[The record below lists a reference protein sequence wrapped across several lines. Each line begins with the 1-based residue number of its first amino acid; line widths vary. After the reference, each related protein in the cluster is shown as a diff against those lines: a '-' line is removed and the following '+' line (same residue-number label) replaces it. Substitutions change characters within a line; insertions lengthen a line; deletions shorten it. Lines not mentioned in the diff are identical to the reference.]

1 MCVLCQ
7 IDPVNAKNGNHEEL
21 ARLHD
26 GADRQAP
33 SPGGSQ
39 DSADIPAD
47 DTTTAEVE
55 VGSSFYGTLEDAGD
69 VDRIKVTLEAGR
81 RYELL
86 LEGAD
91 DPGTGQGAMRDPYM
105 SIFDADGKRLISN
118 DDGGRGWDS
127 KIWFV
132 APESG
137 TYYVEASAAPLGN
150 GGKSND
156 KGDYRLTVKAM
167 DPRTDGTLDELAH
180 FLTERYFAP
189 RKFNLGEGGINPKD
203 GVITYTLD
211 GWSRDTDGMTT
222 AANAELVREA
232 FKVYGAILGIDFRE
246 TSSGTADIRFSDN
259 RSGASAF
266 SLSSV
271 DAAGQGYT
279 SYAAVNV
286 AKFPSW
292 HKYMGSYAFKVILHE
307 IGHALG
313 LGHQGPYN
321 GSARFGRDAAFAN
334 DSWQLSMMSYFD
346 QGENPNVDA
355 PFAIPL
361 GPMAADLLALDS
373 LYAEYG
379 FGTSNAFTGD
389 TVWGF
394 NTSIDASKGKA
405 FSELSKHAHRNAF
418 TIVDS
423 GGTDTVDFSGY
434 AADQVIDLTVTKS
447 SDAHATASSVGGL
460 RNNMMLAAGTV
471 IENAVGG
478 SGDDVITGNAEDNVL
493 TGNAGDDTLTGGAGA
508 DRFVYASADT
518 GHDRITDFTAGE
530 DRIDFTGLVIAFA
543 DLTVAQGTG
552 AEAAHTV
559 VSWTGAGGVRQSVTL
574 ENVAAS
580 AVGASDF
587 LFDDTAPVITVAD
600 AAVTEGG
607 TARVVISLDRPSAQD
622 VTVRWSV
629 ADGTAGSGDHGAP
642 SAPQEVTFRAGETEK
657 VVEVATVQDRTH
669 EGDETFT
676 VTLSDPKGATLGQ
689 DASATVTIED
699 DDPVPAVSVADA
711 TVTEGGTARVVISL
725 DRPLAEDVTVSW
737 SVADGTAGSDD
748 HSGPS
753 APQEVTFR
761 AGETEKVVEV
771 ATVQDGLHEG
781 DETFTVTLSD
791 PKGAMLGQDAS
802 ATVTIRDDEPP
813 AVSVADATV
822 TEGGTAR
829 VTLSLNR
836 PAQEYVI
843 AWWSVSDG
851 TAGRGDHSGPS
862 RPRMVWFDPGETEKT
877 IWIGTK
883 DDALAEA
890 SETFTV
896 TLHGPDDAYSL
907 HGAVLGEASSATV
920 TILDDDSV
928 PAVSVADAT
937 VTEGGTARVVIS
949 LDRPSTQDVTV
960 RWSVADGTA
969 GGGDRS
975 GPSTPQE
982 VTFRAGE
989 TEKVVE
995 VATVQDEVHEG
1006 DETFTVTL
1014 SDPAGATLG
1023 AAASATVTITDD
1035 DAAPAVSVA
1044 DATVTEGGTARVT
1057 ISLDRPSTQD
1067 VTVRW
1072 SVADGT
1078 AGGGDH
1084 GGPSAPQEVTFR
1096 AGETE
1101 KVVEVATVQD
1111 EVREGDETFTV
1122 TLSDPSGA
1130 TLGQDASAT
1139 VTVKDD
1145 DPAPAV
1151 SVADATVTE
1160 GGTAQVVI
1168 SLDRASTQDVTV
1180 RWSVADGTAG
1190 GGDHGGPSAPQE
1202 VTFKAGE
1209 TEKTVEV
1216 ATVQD
1221 EVHEGDETFTVTL
1234 SDPTGAT
1241 LGQDASATV
1250 TITDDDAE
1258 PAVSVADATVTE
1270 GGTARVVISLDR
1282 PSTQDVTVRWSVA
1295 DGTAGGGDRS
1305 GPSTPQV
1312 VTFRAGETEKTV
1324 EVATVQD
1331 EVHEGDETFTVTLSD
1346 PTGATLGQDAS
1357 ATVTITDDDAEP
1369 AVSVADATVTEG
1381 GTARVTISLD
1391 RASTQD
1397 VTVRWSVADGTA
1409 GGGDHGGPSAPQEV
1423 TFRAGETE
1431 KVVEVATVQ
1440 DEVHEGDEDFTVTL
1454 SSPSGAKLGQESS
1467 ATVTV
1472 EDDDPAPAV
1481 SVADATVTEGG
1492 TAQVVISLDRASTQD
1507 VTVRW
1512 SVADGTAGGGDH
1524 GGPSAPQEVTFKAG
1538 ETEKTVEVATVQDE
1552 VHEGDETFTVT
1563 LSDPKGA
1570 TLGQDA
1576 SATVTITDDDPE
1588 PAVSVAD
1595 ATVTEGDKA
1604 QVTISLDRASTQDVT
1619 VRWSV
1624 ADGTAGSGDRSGP
1637 STPQEVT
1644 FRAGETEKVV
1654 EVATVQD
1661 EVHEGDETFTVTLS
1675 DPAGATLGAAASA
1688 TVTILDDDSA
1698 PAVSVADA
1706 TVTEGGTARVVIS
1719 LDRPSTQDVTVR
1731 WSVADGTAG
1740 GGDHGGPSAPQE
1752 VTFRAGETEK
1762 VVEVATVQDE
1772 VREGDE
1778 TFTVTL
1784 SDPSGATLGTDA
1796 SATVTIEDDDPEP
1809 AVSVADATVTE
1820 GGTARV
1826 TISLDRPSAN
1836 DVTVR
1841 WSVADGTAGG
1851 GDHGGPSAPQEV
1863 TFRPGETEKVVEVA
1877 TVQDEVHEGDE
1888 DFTVTLSS
1896 PSGAKLGQESSATVT
1911 VEDDD
1916 PEPAVSV
1923 ADAAVTEGG
1932 TARVVISLDRP
1943 SAQDVT
1949 VRWSVADGTAGS
1961 GDRSGPSTPQV
1972 VTFRAGETEK
1982 TVEVATV
1989 QDEVHE
1995 GDETFTVTL
2004 SDPSGATLGTDASA
2018 TVTIEDD
2025 DPEPAVSVADAT
2037 VTEGGTAR
2045 VTISLDRPS
2054 ANDVTVRWSVADGTA
2069 GGGDHGGPSA
2079 PQVVTFRAGE
2089 TSRTVEVATVQD
2101 EVREGDETFTVT
2113 LSEPSGATIGQ
2124 DASATV
2130 TITDDDAEPAVSV
2143 ADATVTEGGTARVV
2157 ISLDR
2162 PSAEDVTVRWS
2173 VADGTAGSGDHGGAS
2188 APQEVIFRAG
2198 ETEKVVEV
2206 ATVQDDIREGDESF
2220 TVTLSDPAGATLGT
2234 DASATVTIR
2243 DDEPAPP
2250 AGSGAADVLRGSAG
2264 DDTLRGLGGDD
2275 RLHGGAGD
2283 DDLFGGAG
2291 SDVLRGGA
2299 GADWLDGGAGDDRL
2313 HGGGGRDALRGGAGG
2328 DRLSGGAG
2336 GDWLDGGAG
2345 DDVLDGGAGGDW
2357 LHGGAGD
2364 DVLRGGAGADAFVY
2378 GRGPFGRDTVRDFQ
2392 DGEDVLDFS
2401 GSGLRWRDLSVSDD
2415 GNGNAVVRVRGAED
2429 SVTLAGVDAALVGQ
2443 DDFVF

>member
-7 IDPVNAKNGNHEEL
+7 IDPVNAENGNHEKFVDAL
-21 ARLHD
+21 SRTS
-26 GADRQAP
+26 AP
-33 SPGGSQ
+33 GNSTAPATP
-39 DSADIPAD
+39 ADIPAD
-47 DTTTAEVE
+47 DTTTAEVD
-55 VGSSFYGTLEDAGD
+55 VGSSYSGTLEADGD
-69 VDRIKVTLEAGR
+69 VDWIKVTLKAGE
-81 RYELL
+81 RYKFD
-86 LEGAD
+86 LEGID
-91 DPGTGQGAMRDPYM
+91 DPGTAQGALFDPLMYILD
-105 SIFDADGKRLISN
+105 SKGKRLAYN
-118 DDGGRGWDS
+118 DDIVGGQDS
-127 KIWFV
+127 RIYLT

-137 TYYVEASAAPLGN
+137 TYYVVVKGYKWTLRKNAN
-150 GGKSND
+150 V
-156 KGDYRLTVKAM
+156 GDYRLAVEGPLPE
-167 DPRTDGTLDELAH
+167 DSLDGIAN
-180 FLTERYFAP
+180 FLTEGYWDS
-189 RKFNLGEGGINPKD
+189 RKFNLGSDGTSPKD

-211 GWSRDTDGMTT
+211 GWARDSDGVT
-222 AANAELVREA
+222 AAMAGLVREA

-246 TSSGTADIRFSDN
+246 TSSGTADIRFSDQWGGGFAVSKYGKGRISHSEVN
-259 RSGASAF
+259 VNSSYFAED
-266 SLSSV
+266 SSV
-271 DAAGQGYT
+271 
-279 SYAAVNV
+279 
-286 AKFPSW
+286 
-292 HKYMGSYAFKVILHE
+292 GSKGFYVILHE
-307 IGHALG
+307 LGHALG
-313 LGHQGPYN
+313 LGHAGPYN
-321 GSARFGRDAAFAN
+321 SSARFHGSAAFAN

-355 PFAIPL
+355 SRATPL

-530 DRIDFTGLVIAFA
+530 DRIDFTGLGVAFA

-580 AVGASDF
+580 SVGASDF
-587 LFDDTAPVITVAD
+587 LFDGTAPAVSVAD

-607 TARVVISLDRPSAQD
+607 TARVTISLDRASTQD

-629 ADGTAGSGDHGAP
+629 ADGTAGGGDHG
-642 SAPQEVTFRAGETEK
+642 
-657 VVEVATVQDRTH
+657 
-669 EGDETFT
+669 
-676 VTLSDPKGATLGQ
+676 
-689 DASATVTIED
+689 
-699 DDPVPAVSVADA
+699 
-711 TVTEGGTARVVISL
+711 
-725 DRPLAEDVTVSW
+725 
-737 SVADGTAGSDD
+737 
-748 HSGPS
+748 GPS

-771 ATVQDGLHEG
+771 ATVQDEVHEG

-791 PKGAMLGQDAS
+791 PTGATLGQDAS
-802 ATVTIRDDEPP
+802 ATVTITD
-813 AVSVADATV
+813 
-822 TEGGTAR
+822 
-829 VTLSLNR
+829 
-836 PAQEYVI
+836 
-843 AWWSVSDG
+843 
-851 TAGRGDHSGPS
+851 
-862 RPRMVWFDPGETEKT
+862 
-877 IWIGTK
+877 
-883 DDALAEA
+883 DDAE
-890 SETFTV
+890 
-896 TLHGPDDAYSL
+896 
-907 HGAVLGEASSATV
+907 
-920 TILDDDSV
+920 

-975 GPSTPQE
+975 GPSTPQV
-982 VTFRAGE
+982 VTFR
-989 TEKVVE
+989 
-995 VATVQDEVHEG
+995 
-1006 DETFTVTL
+1006 
-1014 SDPAGATLG
+1014 
-1023 AAASATVTITDD
+1023 
-1035 DAAPAVSVA
+1035 
-1044 DATVTEGGTARVT
+1044 
-1057 ISLDRPSTQD
+1057 
-1067 VTVRW
+1067 
-1072 SVADGT
+1072 
-1078 AGGGDH
+1078 
-1084 GGPSAPQEVTFR
+1084 
-1096 AGETE
+1096 
-1101 KVVEVATVQD
+1101 
-1111 EVREGDETFTV
+1111 
-1122 TLSDPSGA
+1122 
-1130 TLGQDASAT
+1130 
-1139 VTVKDD
+1139 
-1145 DPAPAV
+1145 
-1151 SVADATVTE
+1151 
-1160 GGTAQVVI
+1160 
-1168 SLDRASTQDVTV
+1168 
-1180 RWSVADGTAG
+1180 
-1190 GGDHGGPSAPQE
+1190 
-1202 VTFKAGE
+1202 AGE

-1381 GTARVTISLD
+1381 GTARVVISLDRPSTQDVTVRWSVADGTAGGGDRSGPSAPQVVTFRAGETEKTVEVATVQDEVHEGDETFTVTLSDPTGATLGQDASATVTVKDDDPAPAVSVADATVTEGGTARVTISLD

-1481 SVADATVTEGG
+1481 SVADTTVTEGG

-1512 SVADGTAGGGDH
+1512 SVADGTAESGDH

-1563 LSDPKGA
+1563 LSDPTGA

-1576 SATVTITDDDPE
+1576 SATVTITDDDAE
-1588 PAVSVAD
+1588 
-1595 ATVTEGDKA
+1595 
-1604 QVTISLDRASTQDVT
+1604 
-1619 VRWSV
+1619 
-1624 ADGTAGSGDRSGP
+1624 
-1637 STPQEVT
+1637 
-1644 FRAGETEKVV
+1644 
-1654 EVATVQD
+1654 
-1661 EVHEGDETFTVTLS
+1661 
-1675 DPAGATLGAAASA
+1675 
-1688 TVTILDDDSA
+1688 

-1719 LDRPSTQDVTVR
+1719 LDRPSTQ
-1731 WSVADGTAG
+1731 
-1740 GGDHGGPSAPQE
+1740 
-1752 VTFRAGETEK
+1752 
-1762 VVEVATVQDE
+1762 
-1772 VREGDE
+1772 
-1778 TFTVTL
+1778 
-1784 SDPSGATLGTDA
+1784 
-1796 SATVTIEDDDPEP
+1796 
-1809 AVSVADATVTE
+1809 
-1820 GGTARV
+1820 
-1826 TISLDRPSAN
+1826 

-1949 VRWSVADGTAGS
+1949 VRWSVADGTAGG
-1961 GDRSGPSTPQV
+1961 GDHEAPSAPQE

-1982 TVEVATV
+1982 VVEVATV
-1989 QDEVHE
+1989 QDEVRE
-1995 GDETFTVTL
+1995 GDESFTVTL
-2004 SDPSGATLGTDASA
+2004 SDPAGATLGTDASA
-2018 TVTIEDD
+2018 TVTVKDD
-2025 DPEPAVSVADAT
+2025 DPAPAVSVADAT

-2045 VTISLDRPS
+2045 VVITLDRAS

-2079 PQVVTFRAGE
+2079 PQEVTFRAGE
-2089 TSRTVEVATVQD
+2089 TEKVVEVATVQD
-2101 EVREGDETFTVT
+2101 EVREGDESFTVT
-2113 LSEPSGATIGQ
+2113 LSDPAGATLGQ

-2130 TITDDDAEPAVSV
+2130 TITDDDPAPVVSVAWASVTEGSWATGLLVFVLDRPATEEVTVRWHAEDGTAGSADHSAPTAPQVVTFRPGETVKAVEIAAVQDEVHEGTESFRIVLSDPEGATLGPDPTAKVVIHDDDPAPVATV

-2173 VADGTAGSGDHGGAS
+2173 VADGTAGSGDRSGPS
-2188 APQEVIFRAG
+2188 APQEVTFRAG

>member
-7 IDPVNAKNGNHEEL
+7 IDPVNAENGNHEKFVDAL
-21 ARLHD
+21 SRTS
-26 GADRQAP
+26 AP
-33 SPGGSQ
+33 GNSTAPATPATA
-39 DSADIPAD
+39 ADIPAD
-47 DTTTAEVE
+47 DTTTAGVE
-55 VGSSFYGTLEDAGD
+55 VGSSYSGTIETARD
-69 VDRIKVTLEAGR
+69 VDWIKVTLEAGR
-81 RYELL
+81 RYEFS

-91 DPGTGQGAMRDPYM
+91 DPGTTQGAAGDPFM
-105 SIFDADGKRLISN
+105 SIFDADGRRLAS
-118 DDGGRGWDS
+118 DDDSGGGLNSRILFDAT
-127 KIWFV
+127 K
-132 APESG
+132 SG
-137 TYYVEASAAPLGN
+137 TYYVEARVNPLWSGRWMET
-150 GGKSND
+150 
-156 KGDYRLTVKAM
+156 GDYRLTVKAS
-167 DPRTDGTLDELAH
+167 DPRADGTLDELAH

-189 RKFNLGEGGINPKD
+189 RKFNLGDGGINPKD

-211 GWSRDTDGMTT
+211 GWSGDTDGMTT
-222 AANAELVREA
+222 ATMAELVREA

-259 RSGASAF
+259 RSGAGAYSIYH
-266 SLSSV
+266 S

-313 LGHQGPYN
+313 LGHQGHYN
-321 GSARFGRDAAFAN
+321 GGARFGRDAAFAN

-355 PFAIPL
+355 SRATPL

-493 TGNAGDDTLTGGAGA
+493 TGNAGDDRLLGGDGDDALEGGAGDDTLTGGAGA

-518 GHDRITDFTAGE
+518 GHDRITDFTDGE

-791 PKGAMLGQDAS
+791 PSGATLGQDAS

-829 VTLSLNR
+829 VTLSLSR

-862 RPRMVWFDPGETEKT
+862 RPRMVGFMPGETEKT

-920 TILDDDSV
+920 TILDDDSA

-1282 PSTQDVTVRWSVA
+1282 PS
-1295 DGTAGGGDRS
+1295 
-1305 GPSTPQV
+1305 
-1312 VTFRAGETEKTV
+1312 
-1324 EVATVQD
+1324 
-1331 EVHEGDETFTVTLSD
+1331 
-1346 PTGATLGQDAS
+1346 
-1357 ATVTITDDDAEP
+1357 AE
-1369 AVSVADATVTEG
+1369 
-1381 GTARVTISLD
+1381 
-1391 RASTQD
+1391 D

-1409 GGGDHGGPSAPQEV
+1409 GGGDHGPPPAPQV
-1423 TFRAGETE
+1423 
-1431 KVVEVATVQ
+1431 
-1440 DEVHEGDEDFTVTL
+1440 
-1454 SSPSGAKLGQESS
+1454 
-1467 ATVTV
+1467 
-1472 EDDDPAPAV
+1472 
-1481 SVADATVTEGG
+1481 
-1492 TAQVVISLDRASTQD
+1492 
-1507 VTVRW
+1507 
-1512 SVADGTAGGGDH
+1512 
-1524 GGPSAPQEVTFKAG
+1524 
-1538 ETEKTVEVATVQDE
+1538 
-1552 VHEGDETFTVT
+1552 
-1563 LSDPKGA
+1563 
-1570 TLGQDA
+1570 
-1576 SATVTITDDDPE
+1576 
-1588 PAVSVAD
+1588 
-1595 ATVTEGDKA
+1595 
-1604 QVTISLDRASTQDVT
+1604 
-1619 VRWSV
+1619 
-1624 ADGTAGSGDRSGP
+1624 
-1637 STPQEVT
+1637 
-1644 FRAGETEKVV
+1644 
-1654 EVATVQD
+1654 
-1661 EVHEGDETFTVTLS
+1661 
-1675 DPAGATLGAAASA
+1675 
-1688 TVTILDDDSA
+1688 
-1698 PAVSVADA
+1698 
-1706 TVTEGGTARVVIS
+1706 
-1719 LDRPSTQDVTVR
+1719 
-1731 WSVADGTAG
+1731 
-1740 GGDHGGPSAPQE
+1740 

-1784 SDPSGATLGTDA
+1784 SEPSGATIGQDA

-1841 WSVADGTAGG
+1841 WSVADGTAGS
-1851 GDHGGPSAPQEV
+1851 GDHGGASAPQE
-1863 TFRPGETEKVVEVA
+1863 
-1877 TVQDEVHEGDE
+1877 
-1888 DFTVTLSS
+1888 
-1896 PSGAKLGQESSATVT
+1896 
-1911 VEDDD
+1911 
-1916 PEPAVSV
+1916 
-1923 ADAAVTEGG
+1923 
-1932 TARVVISLDRP
+1932 
-1943 SAQDVT
+1943 
-1949 VRWSVADGTAGS
+1949 
-1961 GDRSGPSTPQV
+1961 
-1972 VTFRAGETEK
+1972 
-1982 TVEVATV
+1982 
-1989 QDEVHE
+1989 
-1995 GDETFTVTL
+1995 
-2004 SDPSGATLGTDASA
+2004 
-2018 TVTIEDD
+2018 
-2025 DPEPAVSVADAT
+2025 
-2037 VTEGGTAR
+2037 
-2045 VTISLDRPS
+2045 
-2054 ANDVTVRWSVADGTA
+2054 
-2069 GGGDHGGPSA
+2069 
-2079 PQVVTFRAGE
+2079 VTFRAGE

-2113 LSEPSGATIGQ
+2113 LSEPSGATLGQ

-2130 TITDDDAEPAVSV
+2130 TITDDDAAPVVSVAWASVTEGSWATGLLVFVLDRPATEEVTVRWHAEDGTAGSGDHSAPTAPQRLVFRPGETVKAVEIAAVQDEVHEGTESFRIVLSDPEGATLGPDPTAKVVIHDDDPAPVATV

-2173 VADGTAGSGDHGGAS
+2173 VADGTAGSGDRSGPS
-2188 APQEVIFRAG
+2188 APQEVTFRAG

-2206 ATVQDDIREGDESF
+2206 ATVQDEVREGGESF

-2234 DASATVTIR
+2234 DASATVTVE
-2243 DDEPAPP
+2243 DGDPAEAPEAP
-2250 AGSGAADVLRGSAG
+2250 LEGGAGPDVLRGGAG
-2264 DDTLRGLGGDD
+2264 DDTLRGRGGND

-2283 DDLFGGAG
+2283 DVLRGGAG
-2291 SDVLRGGA
+2291 ADVLRGGA
-2299 GADWLDGGAGDDRL
+2299 GADRLFGGSGADR
-2313 HGGGGRDALRGGAGG
+2313 
-2328 DRLSGGAG
+2328 
-2336 GDWLDGGAG
+2336 
-2345 DDVLDGGAGGDW
+2345 